1 MFNVAINAERQG
13 EIGMS
18 EEGDTFWASLA
29 EKFFGLIVIVIG
41 GVLLYLTATSTGSS
55 ELGAFSLFFGVLSVI
70 LLAIG
75 LFMLLVRP
83 TE

>member
-1 MFNVAINAERQG
+1 
-13 EIGMS
+13 MS
-18 EEGDTFWASLA
+18 EQGDTFWISLA

-41 GVLLYLTATSTGSS
+41 GVLLYLTATSTGPS

-70 LLAIG
+70 LIAIG

-83 TE
+83 SE

>member
-1 MFNVAINAERQG
+1 
-13 EIGMS
+13 MS
-18 EEGDTFWASLA
+18 EEGDTFWVNLA
-29 EKFFGLIVIVIG
+29 EKFFGVIVIIIG
-41 GVLLYLTATSTGSS
+41 AILLYFTATSTGV
-55 ELGAFSLFFGVLSVI
+55 LGAFSVFFGVVSVI

>member
-1 MFNVAINAERQG
+1 
-13 EIGMS
+13 MS
-18 EEGDTFWASLA
+18 EEGDTFWVSLA

-41 GVLLYLTATSTGSS
+41 GIMLYLTATSTGAS

-83 TE
+83 SE

>member
-1 MFNVAINAERQG
+1 
-13 EIGMS
+13 MS
-18 EEGDTFWASLA
+18 EQGDTFWISLA

-41 GVLLYLTATSTGSS
+41 GVLLYLTATSTSAS

-70 LLAIG
+70 LIAIG

-83 TE
+83 SE

>member
-1 MFNVAINAERQG
+1 
-13 EIGMS
+13 MS

-29 EKFFGLIVIVIG
+29 EKFFGVIIIIIG
-41 GVLLYLTATSTGSS
+41 GILLYFTATSTGT
-55 ELGAFSLFFGVLSVI
+55 LGAFSLFFGVVSVI

-75 LFMLLVRP
+75 LFLLLVQP

>member
-1 MFNVAINAERQG
+1 
-13 EIGMS
+13 MS

-41 GVLLYLTATSTGSS
+41 GILLYLTATSTGAS

-75 LFMLLVRP
+75 VFMVLVRP

>member
-1 MFNVAINAERQG
+1 
-13 EIGMS
+13 MS
-18 EEGDTFWASLA
+18 EQGDTFWISLA

-41 GVLLYLTATSTGSS
+41 GILLYLTATSTSAT
-55 ELGAFSLFFGVLSVI
+55 ELGAFSGFFGVLSVI
-70 LLAIG
+70 LIVIG

>member
-1 MFNVAINAERQG
+1 
-13 EIGMS
+13 MS
-18 EEGDTFWASLA
+18 EQGDTFWISLA

-41 GVLLYLTATSTGSS
+41 GVLLYLTATSTSAS

-70 LLAIG
+70 LIVIG

-83 TE
+83 SE

>member
-1 MFNVAINAERQG
+1 
-13 EIGMS
+13 MS

-41 GVLLYLTATSTGSS
+41 GIMLYLTATSTASS
-55 ELGAFSLFFGVLSVI
+55 QLGAFSVFFGALSVI
-70 LLAIG
+70 MLAIG
-75 LFMLLVRP
+75 LFLLLVRP

>member
-1 MFNVAINAERQG
+1 
-13 EIGMS
+13 MS
-18 EEGDTFWASLA
+18 EEGDTFWVSLA
-29 EKFFGLIVIVIG
+29 EKFLGLLVIVIG
-41 GVLLYLTATSTGSS
+41 GVLLYLTATTTGASG
-55 ELGAFSLFFGVLSVI
+55 LGAFSVFFGVLSVI

>member
-1 MFNVAINAERQG
+1 
-13 EIGMS
+13 MS
-18 EEGDTFWASLA
+18 EQGDTFWVSLA

-41 GVLLYLTATSTGSS
+41 GVLLYLTATSTGQ
-55 ELGAFSLFFGVLSVI
+55 LGQFSLFFGVLSAI

-83 TE
+83 SE